1 MKENKRNY
9 LEAEE
14 LYNEY
19 KKSVEDGQCTEKLG
33 EMFLTL
39 TYHILRSPSF
49 NRYSYQ
55 IKEDLCGHAL
65 EKLMKSLRTVK
76 LELTAQQI
84 FNFATRTVYTAFLS
98 ELGRHYKFE
107 NLKRKVTKDYLMKAD
122 FISPQIKDQMIRDID
137 DFDKEVERKKK
148 ETKEKKTKKAAK

>member
-9 LEAEE
+9 LEAQDF
-14 LYNEY
+14 YDQY
-19 KKSVEDGQCTEKLG
+19 KKSVEDGKCTEKLG

-39 TYHILRSPSF
+39 TNHMLRSPNF

-55 IKEDLCGHAL
+55 VKEDLSGHAIV
-65 EKLMKSLRTVK
+65 KLMKSLKTVK

-107 NLKRKVTKDYLMKAD
+107 NLKRKMTKDYLMKAD
-122 FISPQIKDQMIRDID
+122 FISPQIKDEMIREID
-137 DFDKEVERKKK
+137 DFDKEIERKKK
-148 ETKEKKTKKAAK
+148 ATREKKTKKAAK

>member
-9 LEAEE
+9 IDQKE

-19 KKSVEDGQCTEKLG
+19 KKTVDNDQCTERLG

-55 IKEDLCGHAL
+55 IKEDLSGHAIV
-65 EKLMKSLRTVK
+65 KLMKSLKTVK

-98 ELGRHYKFE
+98 ELGRYYKFE
-107 NLKRKVTKDYLMKAD
+107 NLKRKVTKDYLIKAD

>member
-1 MKENKRNY
+1 MGNY
-9 LEAEE
+9 IDQNE
-14 LYNEY
+14 LYDEY
-19 KKSVEDGQCTEKLG
+19 KKSVENDQCTERLG

-39 TYHILRSPSF
+39 IAHILRSQSF
-49 NRYSYQ
+49 NRYPKEV
-55 IKEDLCGHAL
+55 KEDLRGHAL
-65 EKLMKSLRTVK
+65 EKLMKSLKTVK
-76 LELTAQQI
+76 LYLTAQNI
-84 FNFATRTVYTAFLS
+84 FNFATRTVYNAFFS
-98 ELGRHYKFE
+98 ELARHYKQE